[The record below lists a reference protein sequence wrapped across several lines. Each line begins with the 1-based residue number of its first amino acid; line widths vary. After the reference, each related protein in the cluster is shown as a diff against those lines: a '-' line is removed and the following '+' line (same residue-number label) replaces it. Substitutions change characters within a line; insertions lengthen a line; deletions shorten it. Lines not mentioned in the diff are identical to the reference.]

1 VGKTTLGLLVANDEA
16 PGRRVER
23 TDPTF
28 GQKAQFVIGR
38 ARYDLFREST
48 TSLIFTDRE
57 FMNEHSRAIGGDGD
71 FALGLT
77 HRFFAR
83 VIFTDHRDAAGVRRK
98 GYFYDFNLRKA
109 GRNLSYSLIS
119 NAISPD
125 LRTDVGFVRRTDQRQ
140 SLANVSYRWWP
151 GNWIVNWAPRLSH
164 SRSYQ
169 FNGTLQEEQNGVVG
183 SFTFA
188 KNITAEGGINRD
200 MERYRDVDFWKTR
213 AALGLRAATSRR
225 LTLTASWNGGD
236 QIRFVPNPYLGSG
249 TAWELAATVK
259 PVPRFQADLS
269 VTTSR
274 FVDTRIAYEEFDVK
288 IARVLATYQ
297 FTDRLL
303 VRNITERNTF
313 DKTFGQNVLFTYRV
327 NAGTVFFLG
336 YDDRY
341 RAGDRISP
349 TIFPGPEYRR
359 TNRAIFTKLQYLLR
373 YNS

>member
-1 VGKTTLGLLVANDEA
+1 
-16 PGRRVER
+16 
-23 TDPTF
+23 
-28 GQKAQFVIGR
+28 
-38 ARYDLFREST
+38 
-48 TSLIFTDRE
+48 
-57 FMNEHSRAIGGDGD
+57 
-71 FALGLT
+71 
-77 HRFFAR
+77 
-83 VIFTDHRDAAGVRRK
+83 
-98 GYFYDFNLRKA
+98 
-109 GRNLSYSLIS
+109 
-119 NAISPD
+119 
-125 LRTDVGFVRRTDQRQ
+125 
-140 SLANVSYRWWP
+140 
-151 GNWIVNWAPRLSH
+151 
-164 SRSYQ
+164 
-169 FNGTLQEEQNGVVG
+169 
-183 SFTFA
+183 
-188 KNITAEGGINRD
+188 

-213 AALGLRAATSRR
+213 AAVGVRAATSRR

-236 QIRFVPNPYLGSG
+236 QIRFVPDPYLGTG

-259 PVPRFQADLS
+259 PAPRFQADLS

-274 FVDTRIAYEEFDVK
+274 FVDTRTAFEEFDVK

-327 NAGTVFFLG
+327 NAGTVFYLG

-349 TIFPGPEYRR
+349 TIFPDSDYRR